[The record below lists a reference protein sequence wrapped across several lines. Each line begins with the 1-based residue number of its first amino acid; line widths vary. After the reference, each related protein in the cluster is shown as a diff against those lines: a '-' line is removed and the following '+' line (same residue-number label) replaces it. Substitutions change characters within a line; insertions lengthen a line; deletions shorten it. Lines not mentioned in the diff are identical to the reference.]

1 MLFYHYITYKG
12 PFIIEVGGGGGGGGG
27 ESGGPS
33 VFLDGIW
40 GAIKCQK
47 MSLGGSSSFF
57 K

>member
-1 MLFYHYITYKG
+1 MLFYHYITYKE
-12 PFIIEVGGGGGGGGG
+12 PFIIEVGGGGGG
-27 ESGGPS
+27 EFGGPS

>member
-12 PFIIEVGGGGGGGGG
+12 PFIIEVGGGGGGGG

-33 VFLDGIW
+33 VFLDGKR

-47 MSLGGSSSFF
+47 MSLGGSSSLF

>member
-12 PFIIEVGGGGGGGGG
+12 PFIIEVGGGGGGGG